1 MLGGI
6 GYFGLE
12 RRDWEGTSFEFRWQK
27 DDSRKEVWYV
37 LSDTRGWKWE
47 LGSMRSKSQIL
58 NQMLEGGFNY
68 AGYPEDPAGWWVA
81 WHVFSLAYKPL
92 QVFSLL
98 RKFLWLLTQLFSS
111 IPLLFLGYFSINLKN
126 HFSWDICTKHL
137 SPTPKS
143 DIYTFYMLFGTSPMA
158 PQVKNSPAVQET
170 QEMHGQSLG
179 WEDPLEVEMETHSSI
194 LAWKIPWTEEPG
206 GRQSKGSQKSRT
218 QLSNYACTH
227 ACAIY
232 KVLYMIPSI
241 FTTIITIIFITIV
254 YYYCNYYIY

>member
-6 GYFGLE
+6 GHFGLE

-47 LGSMRSKSQIL
+47 LGSIRSKSQIL

-143 DIYTFYMLFGTSPMA
+143 DVYTFYMLFGTSPVA
-158 PQVKNSPAVQET
+158 PWVKNSPAVQET
-170 QEMHGQSLG
+170 QEMHGQSWG
-179 WEDPLEVEMETHSSI
+179 WEGPLEVEMETHS
-194 LAWKIPWTEEPG
+194 
-206 GRQSKGSQKSRT
+206 QKSRT
-218 QLSNYACTH
+218 PLSNYACTH

-254 YYYCNYYIY
+254 YYCYCYCNYYIY